1 MFIHFCQ
8 VRKILPVIQQLDL
21 KELSKWEGTN
31 TQSLGSLIVDF
42 FAYFAEFNWQE
53 NVISVR
59 LGSAVTK
66 GFPSFKSKTFKKGFC
81 IEEPFDGSNTAY
93 AVRGYKMVRIESTL
107 KHCAK
112 VCSYNCQS

>member
-21 KELSKWEGTN
+21 KELSKWKGTN

-59 LGSAVTK
+59 LGNAVTK
-66 GFPSFKSKTFKKGFC
+66 GYPSLLQPKAFKKGYC
-81 IEEPFDGSNTAY
+81 TEEPFDGSNTAY
-93 AVRGYKMVRIESTL
+93 AVRRYDIDRVESTL

-112 VCSYNCQS
+112 VCLL